1 MPVLGNNIYIGA
13 GAKIIGNIYIADDC
27 VIGANAV
34 VTKSIMEPKS
44 IVAGIPAKVIGKK
57 TKNYCWLIDS
67 YSPTIITRND
77 IYIIIRFILLFMYS
91 FCLFATTEV

>member
-1 MPVLGNNIYIGA
+1 MFHSTRSCHRLKWHWGGMPVLGNNIYIGA

-57 TKNYCWLIDS
+57 TKNYC
-67 YSPTIITRND
+67 
-77 IYIIIRFILLFMYS
+77 
-91 FCLFATTEV
+91 